1 MEETKVN
8 DKISL
13 SKKALAVALDRK
25 ETAINDLEK
34 AGMPVVRIPG
44 KDPMY
49 IIEDVLAW
57 LRKNGYKE
65 RGE

>member
-1 MEETKVN
+1 MSEKLA
-8 DKISL
+8 L
-13 SKKALAVALDRK
+13 SRKAMAVALDRK
-25 ETAINDLEK
+25 ENSLDDLEK
-34 AGMPVVRIPG
+34 IGMPVVRIPG

-49 IIEDVLAW
+49 IWEDILEW